1 MEGHNQNPQQTQAV
15 TLPANRAFVVQFE
28 GAPAGQAAPLAGRV
42 EHIVSSHRARF
53 ASWEELQR
61 FIEQELA
68 RLEASSRS
76 PPEDSE
82 EI

>member
-1 MEGHNQNPQQTQAV
+1 MQGHNQNPQQTQAV

-42 EHIVSSHRARF
+42 EHITSGRRARF

-61 FIEQELA
+61 FIEQALA